1 MKMNCHYKQIDENG
15 VVTLHGCNAKPDLV
29 PEEDIISYKKYEKLR
44 AKFADAPENTFES
57 VYYFDWETETYL
69 PRERTHEEVIDW
81 YVQIILIGTVT
92 LDEIPQ
98 EYRAEVEARM
108 PISEE
113 QQWVNDI
120 IAEVL
125 ADD

>member
-1 MKMNCHYKQIDENG
+1 M
-15 VVTLHGCNAKPDLV
+15 
-29 PEEDIISYKKYEKLR
+29 YE
-44 AKFADAPENTFES
+44 
-57 VYYFDWETETYL
+57 
-69 PRERTHEEVIDW
+69 PRERTHDEVIDW
-81 YVQIILIGTVT
+81 YVQIVSIGTVT

-125 ADD
+125 A

>member
-1 MKMNCHYKQIDENG
+1 MKYYKTIVDGIITMIGSGSAVHDSQTEI
-15 VVTLHGCNAKPDLV
+15 TK
-29 PEEDIISYKKYEKLR
+29 EEYDSLMAVINDR
-44 AKFADAPENTFES
+44 PVDTFES
-57 VYYFDWETETYL
+57 VYELKESGMYE
-69 PRERTHEEVIDW
+69 PRERTHDEVIDW
-81 YVQIILIGTVT
+81 YVQIVSIGTVT

-125 ADD
+125 A

>member
-1 MKMNCHYKQIDENG
+1 MNYYYKQIVDG
-15 VVTLHGCNAKPDLV
+15 VVMLYGCPTKPDSIA
-29 PEEDIISYKKYEKLR
+29 EEDFITKEKYEELR
-44 AKFADAPENTFES
+44 VKFSEAPEDTFES

-69 PRERTHEEVIDW
+69 PRPRTHEEVIDW
-81 YVQIILIGTVT
+81 YVQIILIGTVA

-125 ADD
+125 A

>member
-1 MKMNCHYKQIDENG
+1 MKYYKMIIDG
-15 VVTLHGCNAKPDLV
+15 IITLIGPGSAVHESQTEITK
-29 PEEDIISYKKYEKLR
+29 EEYDSLMAVINDR
-44 AKFADAPENTFES
+44 PVDTFES
-57 VYYFDWETETYL
+57 VYELKESGMYE
-69 PRERTHEEVIDW
+69 PRERTHDEVIDW
-81 YVQIILIGTVT
+81 YVQIVSIGTVT

-125 ADD
+125 A

>member
-1 MKMNCHYKQIDENG
+1 MKFNFYYKSIDENG
-15 VVTLHGCNAKPDLV
+15 VVTLHGCNRKPDPV
-29 PEEDIISYKKYEKLR
+29 PEEDVITYEKCEELR
-44 AKFADAPENTFES
+44 KKFLDKPVDTFES

-69 PRERTHEEVIDW
+69 PRERTHDEVIDW
-81 YVQIILIGTVT
+81 YVQIVSIGTVT

-125 ADD
+125 A

>member
-1 MKMNCHYKQIDENG
+1 MKYYKVIVNG
-15 VVTLHGCNAKPDLV
+15 IITMIGSGSAVHESQTEITK
-29 PEEDIISYKKYEKLR
+29 EEYDSLMAVINDR
-44 AKFADAPENTFES
+44 PVDTFES
-57 VYYFDWETETYL
+57 VYELKESGMYE
-69 PRERTHEEVIDW
+69 PRERTHDEVIDW
-81 YVQIILIGTVT
+81 YVQIVSIGTVA
-92 LDEIPQ
+92 LEDIPQ

-125 ADD
+125 A

>member
-1 MKMNCHYKQIDENG
+1 MKYYKVIVDGIITMIGSGSAVHESQTEI
-15 VVTLHGCNAKPDLV
+15 TK
-29 PEEDIISYKKYEKLR
+29 EEYDSLMAVINNR
-44 AKFADAPENTFES
+44 PVDTFES
-57 VYYFDWETETYL
+57 VYELKENGMYE
-69 PRERTHEEVIDW
+69 PRERTHDEIIDW
-81 YVQIILIGTVT
+81 YVQIVSIGTVT

-125 ADD
+125 A